1 MGCCFG
7 HDGQENDE
15 VLQNLEAGSV
25 VDVSE
30 REEVDRSAA
39 KSLQTFFRTHSM
51 YIVSGVV
58 ALLIVAALVYG
69 GYRHIRVPKVHRD
82 MINLVSKMKRIK
94 TASQL
99 KNAFPGPN
107 IRHPIAL
114 IAVPFEQALKGKR
127 LPETVCQNLWDE
139 FIAEFERL
147 YNLPNVVR
155 EQMH

>member
-69 GYRHIRVPKVHRD
+69 GYHHIRAQKFDPKVAQKAAQVADKLQQD
-82 MINLVSKMKRIK
+82 MINLVSKMKRI
-94 TASQL
+94 TTLSEFD
-99 KNAFPGPN
+99 NAFPDQDFFVTVN
-107 IRHPIAL
+107 PIAH
-114 IAVPFEQALKGKR
+114 PFDVALNAGL
-127 LPETVCQNLWDE
+127 LPGTVCRNLW
-139 FIAEFERL
+139 
-147 YNLPNVVR
+147 N
-155 EQMH
+155 

>member
-99 KNAFPGPN
+99 KKSFPGPN
-107 IRHPIAL
+107 IRDTMKL
-114 IAVPFEQALKGKR
+114 IVDPFNQALDDGGL
-127 LPETVCQNLWDE
+127 LPEHVCRNLWNE
-139 FIAEFERL
+139 FNENYGRL
-147 YNLPNVVR
+147 DNLQR
-155 EQMH
+155 RARQ

>member
-58 ALLIVAALVYG
+58 ALLVVAALVYG
-69 GYRHIRVPKVHRD
+69 GYHHIHAQQAQQD
-82 MINLVSKMKRIK
+82 MINLVSKMESFKSF
-94 TASQL
+94 SQF
-99 KNAFPGPN
+99 KNAFPGQTVQESFDT
-107 IRHPIAL
+107 IKPIVDA
-114 IAVPFEQALKGKR
+114 FKQACTDGL
-127 LPETVCQNLWDE
+127 LLEDVCQEWLDTYVKQE
-139 FIAEFERL
+139 ARI
-147 YNLPNVVR
+147 YG
-155 EQMH
+155 